1 MDTTARI
8 NSKLYFDLF
17 KKGGDKLLAV
27 YCILKQSRQGEI
39 KYYAYKSSNNKTVS
53 GYGLLKAKTNLSL
66 NTIKKYVPVLID
78 MGLCFIDKNGDF
90 VLIGSEKLK
99 IRYSCSKL
107 VPIKIGKN
115 LTETSH
121 NAFIVRLHS
130 NLRSQEIQISK
141 KKYLRELK
149 GKAKHSNKA
158 NTELQG
164 RLNYLG
170 EQSPLT
176 DNILL
181 SNKGFSNLKSGQ
193 ENKSGGF
200 YQKKV
205 LISMGLIS
213 SERRFKRIKKISYV
227 EYLSLRNNN
236 CIPYTY
242 KYNNNYIIEELVSKI
257 KILP

>member
-1 MDTTARI
+1 MNTTARI
-8 NSKLYFDLF
+8 NSKLYYDLF
-17 KKGGDKLLAV
+17 QKGGCNLVAV
-27 YCILKQSRQGEI
+27 YCILKQSRQGI

-66 NTIKKYVPVLID
+66 NTIKKYVPILID
-78 MGLCFIDKNGDF
+78 MGLCSIDKNGDF
-90 VLIGSEKLK
+90 NVLGGEKTK
-99 IRYSCSKL
+99 ILYNCEKI

-115 LTETSH
+115 LTETKH
-121 NAFIVRLHS
+121 NAYMVILNS
-130 NLRSQEIQISK
+130 NLRSQEIQISRK
-141 KKYLRELK
+141 KHLSELK
-149 GKAKHSNKA
+149 GKAKYSSKA
-158 NTELQG
+158 YRELQR
-164 RLNYLG
+164 RLKASG

-176 DNILL
+176 DNVIL

-193 ENKSGGF
+193 ENKAEGF

-213 SERRFKRIKKISYV
+213 SERRFKRIKKVSYE
-227 EYLSLRNNN
+227 EYILLRNNKS
-236 CIPYTY
+236 IPYTY